1 MKRKLPSY
9 ISTYV
14 SVGDRDYDN
23 VTVWFDSSPPEPDVG
38 WPGGFDLE
46 RVMLGDR
53 DLMGEM
59 TDRELDDLSMR
70 IQEDLNSYMEDGE

>member
-14 SVGDRDYDN
+14 SVGDMEYND

-70 IQEDLNSYMEDGE
+70 IQEDLNSYMEDRD

>member
-14 SVGDRDYDN
+14 SVGDMEYND

-70 IQEDLNSYMEDGE
+70 VQEDLNAYMEDRD

>member
-1 MKRKLPSY
+1 MKRKVPSY
-9 ISTYV
+9 ISTYA

-70 IQEDLNSYMEDGE
+70 IQEDLNSYMEDRE